1 MVAALVLFDPKL
13 AIGALFVPG
22 SLDEHHELSIGC
34 VHLGQFPI
42 FLAGEIGVHL
52 ALAPQAVV
60 LRARGTLVVVE
71 GGVEG
76 EDCLAPRGRTP
87 TGVCVVQLDVL
98 VEGELI
104 VLLSQLPRK
113 VFAGF
118 FGKQLNRA
126 LFIGTS

>member
-1 MVAALVLFDPKL
+1 MVTALVLFDPKL
-13 AIGALFVPG
+13 AIGALFEPG
-22 SLDEHHELSIGC
+22 SLDEHHELPIGF
-34 VHLGQFPI
+34 VHFGQFPI

-60 LRARGTLVVVE
+60 LLAGGALVVVE

-76 EDCLAPRGRTP
+76 EDCLASRGRTP
-87 TGVCVVQLDVL
+87 AGVCVVKLDVL
-98 VEGELI
+98 MEGELI

-113 VFAGF
+113 VFVDF
-118 FGKQLNRA
+118 FGKQLNGA